1 MALSKRAQEK
11 LAADRAALA
20 GNYLYKNRKT
30 AVTWANANGQEGLT
44 FVNKCNAY
52 AHARGESAAYKN
64 DVNAFNA
71 VAVTYYKDPE
81 LTLADLLA

>member
-1 MALSKRAQEK
+1 MASKRATEK

-30 AVTWANANGQEGLT
+30 AVTWANANGQESLS
-44 FVNKCNAY
+44 FVNKCDAY
-52 AHARGESAAYKN
+52 AHARGESAAYQK
-64 DVNAFNA
+64 DADAFNA

>member
-20 GNYLYKNRKT
+20 DNWIFKNRK
-30 AVTWANANGQEGLT
+30 AIISWANANGQEGLS
-44 FVNKCNAY
+44 FVNKADAY
-52 AHARGESAAYKN
+52 AHATTGSNTGRSA
-64 DVNAFNA
+64 DAFNS